1 MTAPSPTDPP
11 PWHALSEA
19 EVLARLDTSRD
30 GLSDEDAA
38 RRRTRLGPNALAEV
52 EGARPLAL
60 LLAQFRSLLVLL
72 LVAAG
77 AVSVLLHEWLDAA
90 AILAIVVLNAAIGF
104 WQEYSAERSIAALRK
119 LTAPRARVRRG
130 GQARSVPAAD
140 LVPGDVVPLEA
151 GDVVPADVRLLESAS
166 LRTLEAALTGESEP
180 VGKRAVRLDRSDVP
194 LADRTNLCF
203 MATSVAA
210 GTGLG
215 VVVAT
220 GMATELGRIAH
231 LLAERGGGEP
241 ATPLQRRLD
250 ALGRALL
257 WASLAIVAG
266 LFAAGLARG
275 FPLAELVLTSISL
288 AVAAVPEGLPAVVTI
303 ALALGVTR
311 MARRRAL
318 IRRLAAVET
327 LGAASVICADKTGTL
342 TRGEMTVRA
351 LLAGGQSF
359 AVSGDGYA
367 PVGKVDFDGREPDA
381 QQLRALRRLLVAL
394 VACNDARLVRDRE
407 AWNVLGDPTEGALLA
422 AGAKLGVVREELERE
437 LPRAREWPFD
447 SDRKRMSVAVA
458 FPSGERRL
466 LVKGAPDVLLE
477 RCTRVLDADG
487 VRPLSDADRR
497 SIGARHAELAER
509 ALRVLGAAERELPP
523 GEPDD
528 PEVVEKDLVFLGLAG
543 MYDAPRPEAGPAVQ
557 RCRTAGIRVVMIT
570 GDHPRTALAVA
581 RELGLADGPECALSS
596 VELDRLS
603 DDELRERAPQIS
615 VYARVTAEHKLRIV
629 RAWQRNGAIVA
640 MTGDGV
646 NDAPAIKAAD
656 VGVAM
661 GITGTEVTKEASDMI
676 VTDDDF
682 ASIVAAVEEGR
693 GVWDNIK
700 KTLHY
705 LLAGNTGELLLMGGC
720 IAVGLP
726 VPLLPIHLLWINLVT
741 DGLPALCLATDPIDR
756 DVMRGPPRPAAGPLA
771 DRTFVGPLVL
781 AGVLTAGVSLAVYL
795 WGLRFEDE
803 ANARSHAF
811 ATLVFAEIF
820 RAFGARSEIKP
831 LWRIDL
837 LSNLRLAGV
846 AAATFAF
853 QIASHHVGFLQSVFK
868 TAPLGWA
875 ECLALVAVSTVPLL
889 GLELAKPLWRRRH
902 TSAVYG
908 GAGSYSM

>member
-1 MTAPSPTDPP
+1 MSASLADPP
-11 PWHALSEA
+11 PWHALLEE
-19 EVLARLDTSRD
+19 EVLARLETSRE
-30 GLSDEDAA
+30 GLSDEEAA
-38 RRRTRLGPNALAEV
+38 RRRARVGPNALAEAARV
-52 EGARPLAL
+52 RPLAL
-60 LLAQFRSLLVLL
+60 LLAQFQSFLVLL
-72 LVAAG
+72 LVPAG
-77 AVSVLLHEWLDAA
+77 AVSALLGEWLDAV

-119 LTAPRARVRRG
+119 LTSPRARVRRSG
-130 GQARSVPAAD
+130 RVRSVPAAEI
-140 LVPGDVVPLEA
+140 VPGDAVLLEA
-151 GDVVPADVRLLESAS
+151 GDVVPADLRLLESAS

-180 VGKRAVRLDRSDVP
+180 VAKRALRLERSDVP
-194 LADRTNLCF
+194 LADRADLCF

-231 LLAERGGGEP
+231 LLAERGGGEE

-250 ALGRALL
+250 ALGRVLA

-266 LFAAGLARG
+266 LFATGLARG
-275 FPLAELVLTSISL
+275 LPIAELVLTSISL

-351 LLAGGQSF
+351 LWTAGHSF
-359 AVSGDGYA
+359 GVSGEGYA
-367 PVGKVDFDGREPDA
+367 PVGRVDFAGREPDPR
-381 QQLRALRRLLVAL
+381 QLELLRRLLGAL
-394 VACNDARLVRDRE
+394 VACNDARLVREGDGWK
-407 AWNVLGDPTEGALLA
+407 AVGDPTEAALLV
-422 AGAKLGVVREELERE
+422 AGAKLGVTRDDLERQA
-437 LPRAREWPFD
+437 PRRREWPFD

-458 FPSGERRL
+458 LPSGERRL

-477 RCTRVLDADG
+477 RCARVLDDG
-487 VRPLSDADRR
+487 AVRPLTDADRR
-497 SIGARHAELAER
+497 EIAARHVDLAAR
-509 ALRVLGAAERELPP
+509 ALRVLGAAERELAN
-523 GEPDD
+523 GCADD
-528 PEVVEKDLVFLGLAG
+528 PEVVEKELVFLGLAG
-543 MYDAPRPEAGPAVQ
+543 MYDPPRPEARPAVE
-557 RCRTAGIRVVMIT
+557 RCHAAGIRVVMIT
-570 GDHPRTALAVA
+570 GDHPRTARAVA
-581 RELGLADGPECALSS
+581 REVGISDDSERSLSG

-603 DDELRERAPQIS
+603 DDELRERAPEIS

-629 RAWQRNGAIVA
+629 RAWQQNGAIVA

-661 GITGTEVTKEASDMI
+661 GITGTEVTKEASDVI
-676 VTDDDF
+676 VTDDNF

-705 LLAGNTGELLLMGGC
+705 LLAGNMGELLLMGGC
-720 IAVGLP
+720 IAAGLP
-726 VPLLPIHLLWINLVT
+726 VPLLPVQLLWINLVT

-756 DVMRGPPRPAAGPLA
+756 DAMRGPPRHAARALSERGFL
-771 DRTFVGPLVL
+771 GSLLL
-781 AGVLTAGVSLAVYL
+781 AGFLTAGVSFAVYL
-795 WGLRFEDE
+795 WGLHFEDE
-803 ANARSHAF
+803 ADARSHAF
-811 ATLVFAEIF
+811 ATLVFAELL

-831 LWRIDL
+831 VWRIDP
-837 LSNLRLAGV
+837 LSNLRLAAV
-846 AAATFAF
+846 VAATFAF
-853 QIASHHVGFLQSVFK
+853 QIASHQVAFLQSVFE
-868 TAPLGWA
+868 TVPLGWA
-875 ECLALVAVSTVPLL
+875 ECLALVGVACIPLL
-889 GLELAKPLWRRRH
+889 ALELAKLAPARWLGR
-902 TSAVYG
+902 
-908 GAGSYSM
+908 

>member
-1 MTAPSPTDPP
+1 VSAPSPADPP
-11 PWHALSEA
+11 PWHALSEE
-19 EVLARLDTSRD
+19 EVLARLASSRD
-30 GLSDEDAA
+30 GLLDEEAA
-38 RRRTRLGPNALAEV
+38 RRRQRFGPNALAEAEPV
-52 EGARPLAL
+52 RPLAL
-60 LLAQFRSLLVLL
+60 LLSQFRSLLVLL

-77 AVSVLLHEWLDAA
+77 GVSLALREWIDAA

-119 LTAPRARVRRG
+119 LTAPRARLRRAGGVRL
-130 GQARSVPAAD
+130 VPAAD
-140 LVPGDVVPLEA
+140 VVPGDVVLLEA
-151 GDVVPADVRLLESAS
+151 GDVVPADLRLLESAA

-180 VGKRAVRLDRSDVP
+180 VDKRAARLERSDVP
-194 LADRTNLCF
+194 LADRANQGF
-203 MATSVAA
+203 MGTSVVA
-210 GTGLG
+210 GTALA

-231 LLAERGGGEP
+231 LLAERGGGEE

-257 WASLAIVAG
+257 FASLAIVAA

-275 FPLAELVLTSISL
+275 FPIPELVLTAISL

-303 ALALGVTR
+303 ALAVGVTR

-351 LLAGGQSF
+351 LFAGGF
-359 AVSGDGYA
+359 PFRVRGEGYA
-367 PVGKVDFDGREPDA
+367 PIGEVLFEDRAPDPR
-381 QQLRALRRLLVAL
+381 QLQVLRRALAAF
-394 VACNDARLVRDRE
+394 VACNDARLARDGD
-407 AWNVLGDPTEGALLA
+407 AWSVVGDPTEGALLA
-422 AGAKLGVVREELERE
+422 AGAKLGVTREHVERE
-437 LPRAREWPFD
+437 LPRLHAWPFD

-458 FPSGERRL
+458 LPSGERRL

-477 RCTRVLDADG
+477 RCTRVLDAEG
-487 VRPLSDADRR
+487 VRPLSDADR
-497 SIGARHAELAER
+497 SEIHARHAALAER
-509 ALRVLGAAERELPP
+509 ALRILAAAERELSP
-523 GEPDD
+523 GD
-528 PEVVEKDLVFLGLAG
+528 PEDPDVVEKDLVFLGLAG
-543 MYDAPRPEAGPAVQ
+543 MYDPPRPEARPAVE
-557 RCRTAGIRVVMIT
+557 RCRTAGIRVVMVT

-581 RELGLADGPECALSS
+581 REIGLDADPGRALSS
-596 VELDRLS
+596 VDLDRLS
-603 DDELRERAPQIS
+603 DEELRERAPGVS

-646 NDAPAIKAAD
+646 NDAPAVKAAD

-720 IAVGLP
+720 IAIGLP
-726 VPLLPIHLLWINLVT
+726 VPLLPIQLLWINLVT

-756 DVMRGPPRPAAGPLA
+756 DVMRGPPRPREGPLA
-771 DRTFVGPLVL
+771 ERGFVGPVVL
-781 AGVLTAGVSLAVYL
+781 AGILTAAVSFAVYL
-795 WGLRFEDE
+795 WGLGFEDE
-803 ANARSHAF
+803 AAARSHAF
-811 ATLVFAEIF
+811 ATLVFAELF
-820 RAFGARSEIKP
+820 RAFGARSERKP
-831 LWRIDL
+831 IWRIDL

-846 AAATFAF
+846 VAASFAF
-853 QIASHHVGFLQSVFK
+853 QIASHHVGFLRLVFQ
-868 TAPLGWA
+868 TEPLGWA

-889 GLELAKPLWRRRH
+889 ALELAKPLWREGSRA
-902 TSAVYG
+902 SLA
-908 GAGSYSM
+908 GARKGLG